1 MDGAEEKETTA
12 KVEVRQIDPLYFVVR
27 ELDAIHKRIDKV
39 EETLNALDNKI
50 NALDSKFVGKI
61 DALDNKINALDSKFE
76 GKLDA
81 LRIEIKDDIKELR
94 SFMIKLTF
102 SVAGIILAGGA
113 ILFKVLK

>member
-61 DALDNKINALDSKFE
+61 DALDSKFE
-76 GKLDA
+76 GKIDA

>member
-61 DALDNKINALDSKFE
+61 DALDSKFE
-76 GKLDA
+76 SKINA